1 LSLLVLLSDIIIFY
15 FDITTWACEYHMN
28 KNHHRILLWLLI
40 CFDGYYARHHQDPL
54 RIAILISTII
64 LNYNTKINDSLNKFM
79 KASFLYLP
87 NGDVKLRLT
96 FEIFYL
102 SLFLSMIIYQLIN
115 VDDKFIVIKLFSW
128 VFYSILY
135 RRVV

>member
-1 LSLLVLLSDIIIFY
+1 
-15 FDITTWACEYHMN
+15 
-28 KNHHRILLWLLI
+28 
-40 CFDGYYARHHQDPL
+40 
-54 RIAILISTII
+54 
-64 LNYNTKINDSLNKFM
+64 M

-115 VDDKFIVIKLFSW
+115 VDDKFIVIKLFS
-128 VFYSILY
+128 
-135 RRVV
+135 